1 MIYVL
6 HLLDKPDSAALR
18 QRVRP
23 EHKAYL
29 GAVAERI
36 AFAGPL
42 MQDDGVTMVGSL
54 LAIDFASRDAALAW
68 LADEPFT
75 RAGLYASSEIHA
87 FVNLWPQRRVPDMS
101 TIKHI
106 VMWNVRGDD
115 ADARAKNIAL
125 LKTEFESLRGRIP
138 GLLHLEVGIDDS
150 RIDYAC
156 DVVLV
161 TEFES
166 RQALADYAQHPEH
179 LRVRAAL
186 GDLRSARHQVD
197 YEIQPEAGR
206 VHAVHEPHRGDK
218 DHVQTL

>member
-1 MIYVL
+1 M
-6 HLLDKPDSAALR
+6 
-18 QRVRP
+18 
-23 EHKAYL
+23 
-29 GAVAERI
+29 
-36 AFAGPL
+36 
-42 MQDDGVTMVGSL
+42 
-54 LAIDFASRDAALAW
+54 
-68 LADEPFT
+68 
-75 RAGLYASSEIHA
+75 
-87 FVNLWPQRRVPDMS
+87 

-115 ADARAKNIAL
+115 AAAHTRNLAL
-125 LKTEFESLRGRIP
+125 LKAEFESLRGRIP
-138 GLLHLEVGIDDS
+138 GLLHLEVGIDES

-179 LRVRAAL
+179 LRVRGVL

-197 YEIQPEAGR
+197 YESHPPEAGR
-206 VHAVHEPHRGDK
+206 VRADHEHHRGDK